1 MNTAVANVLNR
12 VLGDWVKDLNADQL
26 SLSVFKGEVCLEHL
40 HLKEN
45 ILHVLGLPF
54 DLRHGS
60 IGRIKVSIPWTSLL
74 SSSLSIEISDVYAY
88 LTPKSPS
95 SWSEKFE
102 LSALETAKESAI
114 KQFEAFTDNG
124 IKEPGSSGYLVSQA
138 TTIVNNVQVKINNIY
153 IRYEDTISSS
163 DAFAVGLSLKH
174 LSIQTCNSK
183 WVPEYVSDCDLC
195 YKLIKIEGFQMFC
208 DYNVKIIKFQ
218 DFYKGPLDK
227 EFPILAQQD
236 IKEEILHNYILK
248 PFSFDLKVTFANK
261 LSYEVPLADISFIS
275 NALFFEV
282 HSGQIKLMFK
292 FAEFMKMYSNFKAGV
307 LKNLAEHDFVNEDE
321 LLRYKEEYQYWKNCK
336 TGDEERSYSENEL
349 KKMHERIYLDCII
362 RVRNEANNEIR
373 HRKTVDLKLQEIEAI
388 KNETQGLVTRF
399 SGVFYRES
407 AEETAKREQ
416 EKQKR
421 IEMANEELKILM
433 NNGPNIQG
441 KIQNDPVPLLDWQ
454 KYRFFFS
461 IIRGGIN
468 LCHGP
473 PLITS
478 RFEKFAI
485 DGFMTENNLK
495 TRVKLSAF
503 YIREHTGNDSVYPY
517 LFRSEE
523 FCVDFNKNP
532 MDVKITSGD
541 AFLCVKY
548 AEVMKVVTIFT
559 DAASATVDVSEYVH
573 QAGFKINNYIADGE
587 NYFAGVITQGAS
599 SSSLTLDIQMNAPK
613 IVIPSDSNKKS
624 PYLLI
629 NLGKLA
635 CTTSSLGNYE
645 IYNINLSE
653 LESYAVWN
661 WEDIDKVHQA
671 NKDYLI
677 NPVEMALILKKATKN
692 DYIIPGF
699 DIDLNTSAID
709 ISINE
714 KIIELF
720 VKISNQFKSEK
731 KTIRPKIVIN
741 TKTPEKLLRPL
752 SPTQNS
758 SFLLPRSPSSF
769 ILTPSGKLN
778 NEKFDFDTPKIKEQ
792 RGSIRA
798 LEEVNK
804 IVPIKAKIKF
814 CRLKIDVNEGN
825 MPLAQV
831 KVMETGF
838 LFDLDCK
845 GNIRGKASVLVF
857 EVSDMRELAPFRKVL
872 GNPNDEERKDE
883 RDYQLF
889 VDIDVK
895 PKEHLSDLAIIMNDF
910 RFTASKDFASA
921 LMTFYSAHS
930 KKFQSPSTSSK
941 ISPLP
946 KYFIRYTSNSR
957 YTLNLKSL
965 EIWLPTSESNLKVA
979 QFNMTLALIYT
990 SSFDISYTYS
1000 DQNIELSRKY
1010 YKCEEDAY
1018 LTISHFG
1025 GYLLRFKKG
1034 NIGCKN
1040 KNLISPCRLSVE
1052 YYFNKS
1058 AGNVCADMNVY
1069 VRIESIC
1076 MLIGFKDLEFFRT
1089 LGDNWASLPKM
1100 TQDKVPDVKEQ
1111 EDITKMNVNVD
1122 GDAVQITLIDDT
1134 GKNSVSMLHMQI
1146 SNMLIMMKQDSFA
1159 MSVRTEIIM
1168 FIDYFNKM
1176 TGAWEPALE
1185 DWKFIAKYCISY
1197 EHNHT
1202 QIILKS
1208 NNIFNWNLTQNLID
1222 NLAIISTKISN
1233 PKHHQESEDQGHEAT
1248 QHGGLVY
1255 EIHNLM
1261 GLELTAW
1268 LRIAQNT
1275 EKWSVK
1281 DDPKS
1286 FTQGYVNR
1294 LHALSRKKA
1303 KSSSALNNI
1312 QAPTKLAFY
1321 FGEEK
1326 KGFYEENT
1334 TLHRYSLHTREVANE
1349 VIIEIVGLHMF
1360 QIQTEKFSFPCLVEN
1375 YVQGGKRII
1384 CFKPG
1389 VIISNNSQIEVL
1401 LTRNEKKLV
1410 IFPSTYQSLPL
1421 DWILDLD
1428 SIVIEGKKCQIS
1440 NEKPSK
1446 ASSLPSKI
1454 NEKPYLNEKSE
1465 LIIDNNPIVCTSI
1478 FYEFNSDTKLQV
1490 IELNPPFFIRNLLH
1504 SIIEIYDSEDRN
1516 IETISP
1522 GEEKIV
1528 IIKPEGKYTIKLILL
1543 EGLYSGGNKEMIT
1556 EPMFLFNKK
1565 PAKCRIQGHKKSS
1578 IIISS
1583 EEKTFESHKNLAT
1596 YAKSPKKVPGSSWV
1610 IKIYSEYVIVN
1621 KTQYD
1626 LVLSGLEIP
1635 VNENCYFSSSNNK
1648 AQLKMKSFPS
1658 KYSDKFALDTIGV
1671 SGVVKISQ
1679 IQNATPKFFLF
1690 GVSISQAP
1698 KPLVLS
1704 KIVTFVPRFMI
1715 WNYLDIPLCIKQY
1728 GIEKAKEVGVKE
1740 NSSKEFFL
1748 QYHFDDYSV
1757 SRGIIVADALHLNE
1771 VRDNTWSAPFDLE
1784 VIEDLQ
1790 IKFFSKE
1797 TQAEKK
1803 QNVFQKGFYVPSTI
1817 NPNRYVRV
1825 FIYSQDEATIHIAF
1839 LDPKDPDFK
1848 ILNELDE
1855 PIYVKQKRAKT
1866 EQHLIKKESSMY
1878 WVWENN
1884 LLKEKMVEVT
1894 VGKNTVNMSLEKVK
1908 EDKPVKFKKYEAL
1921 LRVKGVTRELIV
1933 RYSPGN
1939 NPKVPEE
1946 QKIPKEPNTIGLL
1959 PMIEKEESVEILNS
1973 SNFAK
1978 TNIFS
1983 PSKMPIIKK
1992 KTLSSE
1998 SPTKETKPENLPT
2011 TFDLFKIEE
2020 KITSS
2025 DIRIFLSEIGIS
2037 TNDES
2042 NNELFYI
2049 NFKNLKIR
2057 HLTKNLTE
2065 RANKK
2070 VTTQSSIRLEHL
2082 QIDYMGSND
2091 KLIPVIIYPVRHEN
2105 EVAENNKDKILTTF
2119 ETQMLDVT
2127 DVQFQVD
2134 EGYKFFSLELSR
2146 ECSSRLK
2153 RDGTVL
2159 ASMDKFD
2166 KIEFLLR
2173 EVQFRINE
2181 ETIHNLLKVKNFFAA
2196 FSHHQNVHE
2205 VNMNHSVFSGEL
2217 PKIPFEPFS
2226 FQRKAYFNKVIFH
2239 AMKLFLTFKK
2249 SGSEF
2254 HPENDYDVEFPLIGF
2269 IKKLGGEFVNVSES
2283 PMSFTK
2289 VFIEHAFQTLDSFT
2303 WILIKKYMQQG
2314 IRQFYKI
2321 FGSIDILG
2329 NPLGLI
2335 DNLGTGVY
2343 EFISAPAKGLVSSTS
2358 GSFTKG
2364 LSTGVKSLISGVV
2377 GGSFG
2382 SISKISGSLYNVL
2395 RTATGEEVI
2404 YQEISTDNIGKA
2416 MVIGFK
2422 DSLMDVA
2429 NGVGGIVMKPYKG
2442 AKAEGTKGFFKGF
2455 LTGTFSLISSP
2466 FKLVLKVSNVISTTI
2481 ASTSILITKGKI
2493 QKYGRTRFPRQL
2505 GIRNILEQ
2513 YNKELAE
2520 AQALLKTFITD
2531 EKYKDEK
2538 LVFYAQTKLDKDD
2551 KIFEDKNVILMITST
2566 KLWVVIDGELIEH
2579 VKIDS
2584 ILFLEFHCVKKVYF
2598 LGVTSEKKNFSVPSK
2613 EYCKLN
2619 FVYNVIL
2626 CLNDKLPNTNF
2637 HKFACPK
2644 YVSKAALEIM
2654 DQKKT

>member
-102 LSALETAKESAI
+102 LAALETAKESAI
-114 KQFEAFTDNG
+114 KQFEAFTDNE
-124 IKEPGSSGYLVSQA
+124 IKESGSSGYLISQA

-163 DAFAVGLSLKH
+163 DAFAVGLSLKS
-174 LSIQTCNSK
+174 LSIQTCNNN
-183 WVPEYVSDCDLC
+183 WAPEYVSNCDIC

-218 DFYKGPLDK
+218 DYFKGPLDK
-227 EFPILAQQD
+227 EFPHLAQQD

-248 PFSFDLKVTFANK
+248 PFSFDLKVTFATK
-261 LSYEVPLADISFIS
+261 PSYDIPLADISFIS

-292 FAEFMKMYSNFKAGV
+292 FAEFMKMYNNFKTGV
-307 LKNLAEHDFVNEDE
+307 LRNLAEHDFINEE
-321 LLRYKEEYQYWKNCK
+321 EAMRYKEEYQYWKNCT
-336 TGDEERSYSENEL
+336 TGDEEKKASEIEL
-349 KKMHERIYLDCII
+349 KKMHERINLECII
-362 RVRNEANNEIR
+362 RVRDETNKELR

-388 KNETQGLVTRF
+388 KNESPGLVSRF
-399 SGVFYRES
+399 SGVFRRES
-407 AEETAKREQ
+407 VEETNKREQ
-416 EKQKR
+416 EKQRR
-421 IEMANEELKILM
+421 IEIANEELKLIMKNAPNTQNTPINNPVLM
-433 NNGPNIQG
+433 
-441 KIQNDPVPLLDWQ
+441 LDWQ

-485 DGFMTENNLK
+485 DGFMTEKNLK
-495 TRVKLSAF
+495 TRVQISAF

-517 LFRSEE
+517 LFKSEE
-523 FCVDFNKNP
+523 FCFDYNQCP
-532 MDVKITSGD
+532 MDIKITSGD

-548 AEVMKVVTIFT
+548 AEVMKVVKIFT

-587 NYFAGVITQGAS
+587 NYFTGVITQGAS

-613 IVIPSDSNKKS
+613 IVIPSDSTSKS

-635 CTTSSLGNYE
+635 CTTSSIGNYE
-645 IYNINLSE
+645 IYNIKLSE
-653 LESYAVWN
+653 LESYAVWK
-661 WEDIDKVHQA
+661 WEDIGKVQNS
-671 NKDYLI
+671 NKDYFI
-677 NPVEMALILKKATKN
+677 NPVEIALILKKATKN

-699 DIDLNTSAID
+699 DIDLNMSAVD

-720 VKISNQFKSEK
+720 IKISNQFKIEK
-731 KTIRPKIVIN
+731 SPVKAKAVKN
-741 TKTPEKLLRPL
+741 TKTPEKLFALKPL
-752 SPTQNS
+752 SPSQQGS
-758 SFLLPRSPSSF
+758 LLLPRSPSVIAS
-769 ILTPSGKLN
+769 TPSAKLS
-778 NEKFDFDTPKIKEQ
+778 NEKFDFDKPKIKEK

-798 LEEVNK
+798 LEEVDQ

-814 CRLKIDVNEGN
+814 CRLRIDVNEGDR
-825 MPLAQV
+825 PLAQV

-838 LFDLDCK
+838 LIDLDCK
-845 GNIRGKASVLVF
+845 GNIRGKVSVLIF
-857 EVSDMRELAPFRKVL
+857 EVSDMREFAPFKKVL
-872 GNPNDEERKDE
+872 GSPNDEEMKDE
-883 RDYQLF
+883 SDYQLF
-889 VDIDVK
+889 LDIDIK

-921 LMTFYSAHS
+921 LMTFYSTHS
-930 KKFQSPSTSSK
+930 GKFRSPSPKMFKS
-941 ISPLP
+941 IPLP

-979 QFNMTLALIYT
+979 QFNMTLTLTYR
-990 SSFDISYTYS
+990 SSIDISYTYS
-1000 DQNIELSRKY
+1000 DQNLELSRKY

-1058 AGNVCADMNVY
+1058 AGNICADMNVY

-1089 LGDNWASLPKM
+1089 LGDNWTSLPKM
-1100 TQDKVPDVKEQ
+1100 TQEKIPDAKGQ
-1111 EDITKMNVNVD
+1111 EDITKINVNVD
-1122 GDAVQITLIDDT
+1122 GDAVQITLIDDA

-1146 SNMLIMMKQDSFA
+1146 SNMLVMMKQDSFS
-1159 MSVRTEIIM
+1159 MSVRSEIIM

-1185 DWKFIAKYCISY
+1185 DWKFIAKYSISY
-1197 EHNHT
+1197 EHNHS

-1208 NNIFNWNLTQNLID
+1208 NNIFNCNLTQNLIE

-1233 PKHHQESEDQGHEAT
+1233 PKHHQESEDQGNEAT

-1255 EIHNLM
+1255 EIQNQI

-1268 LRIAQNT
+1268 IRIAQNT
-1275 EKWSVK
+1275 EKWYVN

-1321 FGEEK
+1321 FREKKKDGEENDT
-1326 KGFYEENT
+1326 FDMN
-1334 TLHRYSLHTREVANE
+1334 SLQNNEVANE
-1349 VIIEIVGLHMF
+1349 VIIEIVGFHMF
-1360 QIQTEKFSFPCLVEN
+1360 KIQTEKCSFPCLVEN

-1389 VIISNNSQIEVL
+1389 VIISNNSQVEVL
-1401 LTRNEKKLV
+1401 LTRTEKKLM
-1410 IFPSTYQSLPL
+1410 IFPLTYQSLPL
-1421 DWILDLD
+1421 DWILDLNN
-1428 SIVIEGKKCQIS
+1428 IIIEGKKSPIS
-1440 NEKPSK
+1440 NEKLSK
-1446 ASSLPSKI
+1446 TNTLSSNL
-1454 NEKPYLNEKSE
+1454 NEKPFLTEQSE
-1465 LIIDNNPIVCTSI
+1465 LIISNNPISCTSI
-1478 FYEFNSDTKLQV
+1478 FYKLNSDTNLQV

-1504 SIIEIYDSEDRN
+1504 SIIEIYDSDNWN

-1528 IIKPEGKYTIKLILL
+1528 NIKPEVKYYMKLILL
-1543 EGLYSGGNKEMIT
+1543 EGLDNGGNKVMLT

-1565 PAKCRIQGHKKSS
+1565 PSKCRIQGHIKSS

-1583 EEKTFESHKNLAT
+1583 EEKIFESHKNLAT
-1596 YAKSPKKVPGSSWV
+1596 YAESPKKSSGSSWV

-1635 VNENCYFSSSNNK
+1635 INENCYYSSSNNK
-1648 AQLKMKSFPS
+1648 AQLKMKAFNS

-1679 IQNATPKFFLF
+1679 VQNATPKYFLF
-1690 GVSISQAP
+1690 GVNISQAP
-1698 KPLVLS
+1698 KPLILS

-1728 GIEKAKEVGVKE
+1728 GIERAKEVNVKE
-1740 NSSKEFFL
+1740 NSSKEFSL

-1757 SRGIIVADALHLNE
+1757 SRGIVVADALHLNE
-1771 VRDNTWSAPFDLE
+1771 IRDNTWSAPFDLE

-1803 QNVFQKGFYVPSTI
+1803 QNVFKKGFYVPTTI
-1817 NPNRYVRV
+1817 NPNRYIRV

-1848 ILNELDE
+1848 IINELDE
-1855 PIYVKQKRAKT
+1855 PIYVKQKKAKT
-1866 EQHLIKKESSMY
+1866 EPYQINKESSMY

-1884 LLKEKMVEVT
+1884 LLKDKMIEVT
-1894 VGKNTVNMSLEKVK
+1894 VGKNTVYMSLEKVK
-1908 EDKPVKFKKYEAL
+1908 EDKPVKFKNYEAL
-1921 LRVKGVTRELIV
+1921 LTVKGVTRELIV
-1933 RYSPGN
+1933 RHFTKKDS
-1939 NPKVPEE
+1939 KILEE
-1946 QKIPKEPNTIGLL
+1946 QKSSKEPSIAMLIPTI
-1959 PMIEKEESVEILNS
+1959 ENEESVEILNS
-1973 SNFAK
+1973 SKFAK

-1983 PSKMPIIKK
+1983 PSKPSILKK
-1992 KTLSSE
+1992 SSLSLE
-1998 SPTKETKPENLPT
+1998 SPLKSVKPENASNA
-2011 TFDLFKIEE
+2011 FNLFKVEE

-2025 DIRIFLSEIGIS
+2025 DIRILLSEIGIS

-2057 HLTKNLTE
+2057 HLTKALTDSSN
-2065 RANKK
+2065 RK
-2070 VTTQSSIRLEHL
+2070 VTTQSSVRLEHL

-2091 KLIPVIIYPVRHEN
+2091 KLIPVIVYPVRHEN
-2105 EVAENNKDKILTTF
+2105 EVAETSKDKILTTI
-2119 ETQMLDVT
+2119 ETTMFDTT
-2127 DVQFQVD
+2127 DVYFQDD

-2146 ECSSRLK
+2146 EFSSRLK

-2166 KIEFLLR
+2166 NIEILLR

-2196 FSHHQNVHE
+2196 FSNHQNVQE
-2205 VNMNHSVFSGEL
+2205 VNMSHSVFSGEL
-2217 PKIPFEPFS
+2217 PKIPFEPFT
-2226 FQRKAYFNKVIFH
+2226 FQRKAYFNKVIIH

-2249 SGSEF
+2249 SGSDL
-2254 HPENDYDVEFPLIGF
+2254 HAENDYDVEFPLIGF

-2358 GSFTKG
+2358 GSFVKG

-2395 RTATGEEVI
+2395 RTATGEKVI
-2404 YQEISTDNIGKA
+2404 YQEISTDNIGKN

-2429 NGVGGIVMKPYKG
+2429 NGVGGIVIKPYKG

-2531 EKYKDEK
+2531 QKYKDEK

-2551 KIFEDKNVILMITST
+2551 KILEDKNVILMITST
-2566 KLWVVIDGELIEH
+2566 KLWVVIDGELAEH

-2584 ILFLEFHCVKKVYF
+2584 ILFLEFHCVKKIYF
-2598 LGVTSEKKNFSVPSK
+2598 LGVASEKKNFSVPSK

-2626 CLNDKLPNTNF
+2626 CLNDKLPNKKY
-2637 HKFACPK
+2637 HSFACPD
-2644 YVSKAALEIM
+2644 YVSKTAL
-2654 DQKKT
+2654 